1 MPFAFLFEKRI
12 RGFRVI
18 ELAAFCCLTVL
29 VLGVYFSK
37 AHAGHETAEIGDVDQ
52 QIVETTRR
60 VRLLNAELAHLEA
73 PARLEQLS
81 QQYLDLAPI
90 PAKHET
96 PDTGLMEIARQA
108 AEPPAQSQASK
119 TSASN
124 ASAKRVTAPA
134 STAAGAR
141 PRVLAAASI
150 AKPAG
155 APL

>member
-1 MPFAFLFEKRI
+1 MPLAFLFEKRI

-18 ELAAFCCLTVL
+18 EIAAFLCLTAL

-37 AHAGHETAEIGDVDQ
+37 AHEGHETAEIGDVDQ
-52 QIVETTRR
+52 QIAETQRR
-60 VRLLNAELAHLEA
+60 VRLLDAELAHLEA
-73 PARLEQLS
+73 PARIEQLS
-81 QQYLDLAPI
+81 QQYLGLAPI

-108 AEPPAQSQASK
+108 AEPPPKDA
-119 TSASN
+119 
-124 ASAKRVTAPA
+124 AKPKAA
-134 STAAGAR
+134 TAA
-141 PRVLAAASI
+141 PSKVLTAAPGGPSAA

>member
-1 MPFAFLFEKRI
+1 MPFAFLFERRF

-18 ELAAFCCLTVL
+18 EIAAFLCLTVL

-52 QIVETTRR
+52 QITETQHR
-60 VRLLNAELAHLEA
+60 VRLLDAELAHLEA
-73 PARLEQLS
+73 PARIEQLS
-81 QQYLDLAPI
+81 QQYLGLAPI

-108 AEPPAQSQASK
+108 AEPPPK
-119 TSASN
+119 D
-124 ASAKRVTAPA
+124 AKPAPA
-134 STAAGAR
+134 KA
-141 PRVLAAASI
+141 PLAAAPATPAKVLASAPVDA

>member
-1 MPFAFLFEKRI
+1 MPLAFLFEKRI

-18 ELAAFCCLTVL
+18 EIAAFLCLTVL

-52 QIVETTRR
+52 QIAETQRR
-60 VRLLNAELAHLEA
+60 VRLLDAELAHLEA
-73 PARLEQLS
+73 PARIEQLS
-81 QQYLDLAPI
+81 QQYLGLAPI

-96 PDTGLMEIARQA
+96 PDTELAGIARQA
-108 AEPPAQSQASK
+108 AEPPPKDAAKLKTAAATAPPSK
-119 TSASN
+119 V
-124 ASAKRVTAPA
+124 VTAAPVA
-134 STAAGAR
+134 SD
-141 PRVLAAASI
+141 

>member
-1 MPFAFLFEKRI
+1 MPFAFLFERRF

-18 ELAAFCCLTVL
+18 EIAAFLCLTVL

-37 AHAGHETAEIGDVDQ
+37 AHAGHETAEIGDVDL
-52 QIVETTRR
+52 QITETQHR
-60 VRLLNAELAHLEA
+60 VRLLDAELAHLEA
-73 PARLEQLS
+73 PARIEQLS
-81 QQYLDLAPI
+81 QQYLGLAPI

-108 AEPPAQSQASK
+108 AEPPPKDTAKAAQPASAPAVTPPPPPAK
-119 TSASN
+119 VLTSAPVN
-124 ASAKRVTAPA
+124 A
-134 STAAGAR
+134 
-141 PRVLAAASI
+141 

>member
-12 RGFRVI
+12 RGFRVVEI
-18 ELAAFCCLTVL
+18 AAFLCLTVL

-52 QIVETTRR
+52 QIVETQHR
-60 VRLLNAELAHLEA
+60 VRLLDAELAHLEA
-73 PARLEQLS
+73 PARIEQLS
-81 QQYLDLAPI
+81 EQYLGLSPI

-108 AEPPAQSQASK
+108 AEPPPKDAA
-119 TSASN
+119 
-124 ASAKRVTAPA
+124 AKPKAAVAAPTKVL
-134 STAAGAR
+134 TAA
-141 PRVLAAASI
+141 PLPAAPPVE

>member
-1 MPFAFLFEKRI
+1 MPLAFLFEKRI

-18 ELAAFCCLTVL
+18 EIAAFLCLTVL

-52 QIVETTRR
+52 QITETQHR
-60 VRLLNAELAHLEA
+60 VRLLDAELAHLEA
-73 PARLEQLS
+73 PARIEQLS
-81 QQYLDLAPI
+81 QQYLGLAPI

-108 AEPPAQSQASK
+108 AEPPPTKETAKPKAAAAAPSK
-119 TSASN
+119 
-124 ASAKRVTAPA
+124 VL
-134 STAAGAR
+134 TAAPVTPA
-141 PRVLAAASI
+141 PPVD

>member
-1 MPFAFLFEKRI
+1 MSLAFLFDKRI

-18 ELAAFCCLTVL
+18 EIAAFLCLTVL

-52 QIVETTRR
+52 QIAETQHR
-60 VRLLNAELAHLEA
+60 VRLLDAELAHLES
-73 PARLEQLS
+73 PARIEQLS
-81 QQYLDLAPI
+81 EQYLGLAPI

-108 AEPPAQSQASK
+108 AEPPPKEAAKPKVAAAAPAKVLTASP
-119 TSASN
+119 
-124 ASAKRVTAPA
+124 TAPA
-134 STAAGAR
+134 PSVDA
-141 PRVLAAASI
+141 

>member
-12 RGFRVI
+12 RGFRVVEI
-18 ELAAFCCLTVL
+18 AAFLCLTALVL
-29 VLGVYFSK
+29 VVYFSK

-52 QIVETTRR
+52 QIAETQHR
-60 VRLLNAELAHLEA
+60 VRLLDAELAHLEA
-73 PARLEQLS
+73 PARIEQLS
-81 QQYLDLAPI
+81 QQYLGLAPI

-108 AEPPAQSQASK
+108 AEPPPKDA
-119 TSASN
+119 
-124 ASAKRVTAPA
+124 AKPAAAAAPA
-134 STAAGAR
+134 KALTTA
-141 PRVLAAASI
+141 VAAAPP

>member
-18 ELAAFCCLTVL
+18 EIAAFLCLTVL

-52 QIVETTRR
+52 QIAETQRR
-60 VRLLNAELAHLEA
+60 VRLLDAELAHLEA
-73 PARLEQLS
+73 PARIEQLS
-81 QQYLDLAPI
+81 QQYLGLAPI

-108 AEPPAQSQASK
+108 AEPPPKDA
-119 TSASN
+119 
-124 ASAKRVTAPA
+124 AKLKAT
-134 STAAGAR
+134 TAA
-141 PRVLAAASI
+141 PSKVLTAAPMAPSAV

>member
-1 MPFAFLFEKRI
+1 MPLAFLFEKRI

-18 ELAAFCCLTVL
+18 EIAAFLCLTALVL
-29 VLGVYFSK
+29 VVYFSK

-52 QIVETTRR
+52 QIAETQHR
-60 VRLLNAELAHLEA
+60 VRLLDAELAHLEA
-73 PARLEQLS
+73 PARIEQLS
-81 QQYLDLAPI
+81 QQYLGLAPI

-108 AEPPAQSQASK
+108 AEPPPK
-119 TSASN
+119 D
-124 ASAKRVTAPA
+124 SAKSKAATGAAPPA
-134 STAAGAR
+134 KAPTAAPIAT
-141 PRVLAAASI
+141 AKTD